1 MKDTIYRADAIKAV
15 KDAYVMDAIYEVISE
30 DIIKA
35 LSALP
40 SAEVVEAVHDTEW
53 VALRRDEYEDF
64 LASTEAVSED
74 TQTKAELA
82 HIKTRLGNVEKRLQ
96 GLILYGGVVR

>member
-40 SAEVVEAVHDTEW
+40 SADAKGDLISIEEAIAIMTGALEQIEETEGIAIVDK
-53 VALRRDEYEDF
+53 VAYRTLEDYAEEAF
-64 LASTEAVSED
+64 STATSADAVW
-74 TQTKAELA
+74 
-82 HIKTRLGNVEKRLQ
+82 
-96 GLILYGGVVR
+96 GVDFM